1 MKHSLI
7 FRTEALTLSIVL
19 FIGMIVM
26 VILGRLSGRM
36 WNKDESEPKGG
47 INSLF
52 GGLFA
57 LSGLLLAFTFGMS
70 GSRLE
75 KVRSVVELE
84 ANQIGTAVLRSDLYA
99 DSVRDGFRK
108 DFKDYLEAIIAFY
121 KNAADIDS
129 LYKAKADAEKAG
141 QRLWVRAA
149 QQSKLPNMLIPSNQ
163 MIPSLNGMFDVAQ
176 SREIILRQKVPDL
189 IVYMLFIAVFATC
202 FIGGFTSGA
211 FHPKE
216 WIIVVGFSIVTAMV
230 VYTTIDLSRPLRG
243 KIQDDAGKNAIVE
256 LRKMF

>member
-26 VILGRLSGRM
+26 VVLGRLSGRM

-99 DSVRDGFRK
+99 DSARDGFRK
-108 DFKDYLEAIIAFY
+108 FMCMVLSPRMDSFVCGWT
-121 KNAADIDS
+121 AA
-129 LYKAKADAEKAG
+129 
-141 QRLWVRAA
+141 
-149 QQSKLPNMLIPSNQ
+149 
-163 MIPSLNGMFDVAQ
+163 
-176 SREIILRQKVPDL
+176 
-189 IVYMLFIAVFATC
+189 
-202 FIGGFTSGA
+202 
-211 FHPKE
+211 
-216 WIIVVGFSIVTAMV
+216 
-230 VYTTIDLSRPLRG
+230 
-243 KIQDDAGKNAIVE
+243 
-256 LRKMF
+256 